1 MKPTPV
7 RAITALIS
15 LIILATLKPHA
26 VAQSREASILG
37 SLISVTEDS
46 KITDNDTIGGHVEE
60 IFSALVRSVG
70 APVTFSGQATP
81 DGRTTSAPLSFI
93 SGAFSSSGFYSSGAS
108 AGYTGTGAEIFR
120 AYLRQGGP
128 VTSGYGWRETFGRIH
143 HGIDV
148 AMAVGDTVRAAL
160 GGTVDRV
167 GYQPGGYGHY
177 VTISHDGGLE
187 TRYAHLS
194 RPLVVPGQYVM
205 AGEPVALSGNSGN
218 STGPHLHFETRRM
231 GIPFNP
237 LGDDVTMNQSGF

>member
-1 MKPTPV
+1 
-7 RAITALIS
+7 
-15 LIILATLKPHA
+15 
-26 VAQSREASILG
+26 
-37 SLISVTEDS
+37 
-46 KITDNDTIGGHVEE
+46 
-60 IFSALVRSVG
+60 
-70 APVTFSGQATP
+70 
-81 DGRTTSAPLSFI
+81 
-93 SGAFSSSGFYSSGAS
+93 
-108 AGYTGTGAEIFR
+108 
-120 AYLRQGGP
+120 
-128 VTSGYGWRETFGRIH
+128 
-143 HGIDV
+143 
-148 AMAVGDTVRAAL
+148 MAVGDTVRAAL

-167 GYQPGGYGHY
+167 DYQPGGYGHY